1 MNQSIFL
8 TDRMHFYAS
17 VLQMLRGLK
26 GEKYKNLKTE
36 KQAEIFFFMSHLLVF
51 TKVNSSPR
59 GEEHPLPV
67 IESWSSFDSK
77 QHLASENTDTHHF
90 KEILITVYIFS
101 CSLIFSQRL

>member
-36 KQAEIFFFMSHLLVF
+36 KQAEIFFYV
-51 TKVNSSPR
+51 TSS
-59 GEEHPLPV
+59 G
-67 IESWSSFDSK
+67 FYKSK
-77 QHLASENTDTHHF
+77 Q
-90 KEILITVYIFS
+90 FS
-101 CSLIFSQRL
+101 